1 MLTNAG
7 KDFIAAQVGGA
18 GGTATA
24 TYIGLTANATAPA
37 ASDTT
42 LATGG
47 GAEIATGG
55 LTRAL
60 GTYAHS
66 GGTAVYT
73 ISKTFTTTGSDSL
86 PVTIAKVGL
95 FTAVS
100 AGTMVFE
107 TALSPTATLS
117 ASGDTLTIT
126 QTVTLS

>member
-7 KDFIAAQVGGA
+7 KDFISAQVGGA

-24 TYIGLTANATAPA
+24 AYIGLTANATTPA
-37 ASDTT
+37 LTDTT

-55 LTRAL
+55 LARGL

-66 GGTAVYT
+66 AGASTYT
-73 ISKTFTTTGSDSL
+73 ITRVFTTTGSDSL
-86 PVTIAKVGL
+86 PVTVAKVGL
-95 FTAVS
+95 FTAAS